1 MRHHQKQNFV
11 YPSERLPPLLAVD
24 DPLRD
29 RDIQRVIKYPAGGFK
44 ADAMLPLIREVLGFI
59 PLKENA
65 IHSIKC
71 TYIFIHMIW
80 RTKYAMQSYILHGY
94 HRIFRKTSIPQSD
107 RVDPGSADDLHCH
120 PFLLPRA
127 HKSAARH

>member
-1 MRHHQKQNFV
+1 MPRSNNAHDFNGHSILFKFANRMRHHQKQNFV

-59 PLKENA
+59 LLKANA
-65 IHSIKC
+65 IHAIIVH
-71 TYIFIHMIW
+71 TLRHLRFGEL
-80 RTKYAMQSYILHGY
+80 RPATATK
-94 HRIFRKTSIPQSD
+94 PQSN
-107 RVDPGSADDLHCH
+107 VG
-120 PFLLPRA
+120 PRA
-127 HKSAARH
+127 ALSR